1 MHKRSNAIKLM
12 YICKITIDYYY
23 IITVIFVLTMLKLL
37 LFIPAMR
44 RKIYLFLTSTKA
56 KKYLPFLEENRT
68 AP

>member
-44 RKIYLFLTSTKA
+44 RKIYLFLTSTKE
-56 KKYLPFLEENRT
+56 KKYLPFLEKNRT